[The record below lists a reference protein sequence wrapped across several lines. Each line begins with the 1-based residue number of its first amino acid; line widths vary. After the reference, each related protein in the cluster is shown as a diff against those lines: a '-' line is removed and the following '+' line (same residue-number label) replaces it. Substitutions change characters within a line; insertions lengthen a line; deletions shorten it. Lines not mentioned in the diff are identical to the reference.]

1 MTSSPLPLALIN
13 RHVSHAR
20 TERFFAR
27 SLPSHE
33 KPRHPPDPAP
43 SPRMSSNPTLR
54 RALCSIGG
62 GPMIGSQPL
71 HLSRHGHAPHSHA
84 RARAKPLFIRP
95 PLGTY
100 SYIVVIIQDFE
111 CRYANLWVNPCRLF
125 WEEVGTL
132 HRITSSRPMAPRT
145 SSRPMAPQI
154 YDQIQ
159 RQHRKAKDESKEKK
173 EGIRNKS
180 KIFFPTRRNRR

>member
-1 MTSSPLPLALIN
+1 MT
-13 RHVSHAR
+13 
-20 TERFFAR
+20 
-27 SLPSHE
+27 
-33 KPRHPPDPAP
+33 HPPDLAP

-54 RALCSIGG
+54 RAPCSIGG

-111 CRYANLWVNPCRLF
+111 CRYANLWVIAAFSGFFESKRRCSFRICI
-125 WEEVGTL
+125 EVEAHPL
-132 HRITSSRPMAPRT
+132 APWRHKST
-145 SSRPMAPQI
+145 I
-154 YDQIQ
+154 KFKDNIE
-159 RQHRKAKDESKEKK
+159 RQKIHKTKEKDETTESEKTQK
-173 EGIRNKS
+173 
-180 KIFFPTRRNRR
+180 